1 MANIHLK
8 RKRNLKNHVG
18 LLLESGLTEA
28 QEMWIDIII
37 SVVTEPKFNIGI
49 GNMDYVLGN
58 MVAKYVSSSKYYKV
72 TEQAYDY
79 IKSIGIDPE
88 EPLHI
93 KKHIY
98 GQKKNTI
105 LEHIIPAN
113 IIKHAVV
120 ENKSDIDQMK
130 HILNNAG
137 FVVIATRAED
147 QLLKEAKLSDK
158 MPSNWTGF
166 GDSPEKRY
174 DAVGITIADISIEH
188 IGQICR

>member
-1 MANIHLK
+1 
-8 RKRNLKNHVG
+8 LKNHVG
-18 LLLESGLTEA
+18 PVLDSGLTEA
-28 QEMWIDIII
+28 QEMWADIII
-37 SVVTEPKFNIGI
+37 SVVSQPKFNMDI

-72 TEQAYDY
+72 TEQALNY
-79 IKSIGIDPE
+79 IRSIGINAQ

-113 IIKHAVV
+113 IIKHAIVA
-120 ENKSDIDQMK
+120 NRSSTNAIK
-130 HILNNAG
+130 HILKNSG
-137 FVVIATRAED
+137 FVVIATRIED
-147 QLLKEAKLSDK
+147 QLLKDSKLRDK
-158 MPSNWTGF
+158 MPTTWNGF
-166 GDSPEKRY
+166 GDRPEKRY
-174 DAVGITIADISIEH
+174 EAVGIKIANIQIEH